1 MEDHT
6 MNVKALIASLLFI
19 AIVFAAISENFSSFV
34 DIVSA
39 IFVLVA
45 ALCFGIC
52 ANGEWNSDARLN
64 AFSEGAVLSGWIG
77 VLVGAVIIAGNVK
90 DLSALGPAIAVML
103 LTLVYAYLIKALV
116 RMVLITRL
124 KE

>member
-1 MEDHT
+1 

-52 ANGEWNSDARLN
+52 ADVECNSDARLN
-64 AFSEGAVLSGWIG
+64 AFAEGAFLSVWIG
-77 VLVGAVIIAGNVK
+77 ALVGAVIIAGNVK
-90 DLSALGPAIAVML
+90 DVDVLGPALAVML
-103 LTLVYAYLIKALV
+103 LTVVYGYVIKAIV
-116 RMVLITRL
+116 RMVLISRS